1 VIILSN
7 KAKVLI
13 ITGKLDNKIGVIGD
27 TNYLRKLGLGTY
39 SEALKLYLLDLAE
52 IAYIMY
58 KGLAKFK
65 DSKGEI
71 SLRDLFTKYSSSK
84 VDWIKF
90 TVLLDLRNRGRKAK
104 AGFSPNSLIY
114 EKGSSKVMVFVAE
127 ENSPLEAKQL
137 IEWIDVAIKKGYEP
151 VLAVVDAHGDVT
163 YYSMLLLR
171 PEDLKVKE
179 SEGRA

>member
-1 VIILSN
+1 
-7 KAKVLI
+7 
-13 ITGKLDNKIGVIGD
+13 
-27 TNYLRKLGLGTY
+27 
-39 SEALKLYLLDLAE
+39 
-52 IAYIMY
+52 
-58 KGLAKFK
+58 
-65 DSKGEI
+65 
-71 SLRDLFTKYSSSK
+71 
-84 VDWIKF
+84 
-90 TVLLDLRNRGRKAK
+90 
-104 AGFSPNSLIY
+104 
-114 EKGSSKVMVFVAE
+114 MVFVAE